1 MSEDLQFEKA
11 EYSDAASATA
21 CAGCQGK
28 LTDSYYAVADQIL
41 CRGCAEKLR
50 AELADQGSRAGR
62 LGRALGAG
70 LGAAAVGTLI
80 YYGVLALTGYEFG
93 LIAIAVGY
101 GVGLAVRWGAR
112 RRGGWGYQ
120 ALAMG
125 LTYLSIVAAYIP
137 PIVQEIRKANVE
149 RPAAESAA
157 DPTSATPVG
166 VVDAAAKT
174 PDTHQ
179 PDEPV
184 SAGRMFVAVAF
195 LVLLACAAPF
205 LAGVENIIGLI
216 IIGVG
221 LYEAWKL
228 NRRVSFEISGPHP
241 VSAAPSPAA

>member
-1 MSEDLQFEKA
+1 MSQDLQFEKA

-21 CAGCQGK
+21 CAGCQGT
-28 LTDSYYAVADQIL
+28 LADSYYALGDQIL
-41 CRGCAEKLR
+41 CRGCAERLR
-50 AELADQGSRAGR
+50 AELADQGSPAAR

-70 LGAAAVGTLI
+70 LGAAVVGTLI
-80 YYGVLALTGYEFG
+80 YYGVLAITGYEFG

-112 RRGGWGYQ
+112 RRGGWAYQ

-125 LTYLSIVAAYIP
+125 LTYLSIVSAYIP
-137 PIVQEIRKANVE
+137 PIIQEIRKANVE
-149 RPAAESAA
+149 RPAAGTAA
-157 DPTSATPVG
+157 DQTPANAVA

-174 PDTHQ
+174 PASQ
-179 PDEPV
+179 EPDEPT
-184 SAGRMFVAVAF
+184 SAGQMFVAVAF
-195 LVLLACAAPF
+195 LFLLACAAPF
-205 LAGVENIIGLI
+205 LAGAENIIGLV